1 MEKLKKNDLEIPLNV
16 LYVRKWIHVQPK
28 FQNKN
33 LNHKKSSKV
42 KLDEHIWCGY
52 SMSTIWTLDTIE
64 NKHISCLFSIG
75 KGLHE
80 KKFANPGE
88 STKWRSLILKRKWHH

>member
-1 MEKLKKNDLEIPLNV
+1 
-16 LYVRKWIHVQPK
+16 
-28 FQNKN
+28 
-33 LNHKKSSKV
+33 
-42 KLDEHIWCGY
+42 
-52 SMSTIWTLDTIE
+52 MSTIWTLDTIE

-88 STKWRSLILKRKWHH
+88 STK